1 MMLEMWFRAVTDR
14 VGEVLAMVAAG
25 HNNTAIAAPG
35 LPDRW
40 HRDIR
45 STRRVRTAGRDG
57 AGRRRC
63 RRRTR
68 GGVLCAGPPDQS
80 RKQAVDVVRDWRGAQ
95 AGWDRCGWVAHGRRI
110 GCGSG
115 WASARRSGGRRL
127 DVEVAERVVF
137 ALVAQRALEPA
148 SKPAATRW
156 VVERVVIDLQPRAT
170 TRTPTSS
177 RARGTTTPNDTSA

>member
-1 MMLEMWFRAVTDR
+1 VTPEQAPAAAR
-14 VGEVLAMVAAG
+14 GGEVEIVAA
-25 HNNTAIAAPG
+25 
-35 LPDRW
+35 RW
-40 HRDIR
+40 L
-45 STRRVRTAGRDG
+45 GG
-57 AGRRRC
+57 AW
-63 RRRTR
+63 T
-68 GGVLCAGPPDQS
+68 
-80 RKQAVDVVRDWRGAQ
+80 
-95 AGWDRCGWVAHGRRI
+95 RI

-127 DVEVAERVVF
+127 DVEVAERLVF

>member
-1 MMLEMWFRAVTDR
+1 VTPEQAAAAR
-14 VGEVLAMVAAG
+14 GGEVEIVASRWLGGAW
-25 HNNTAIAAPG
+25 TQ
-35 LPDRW
+35 DR
-40 HRDIR
+40 
-45 STRRVRTAGRDG
+45 
-57 AGRRRC
+57 
-63 RRRTR
+63 
-68 GGVLCAGPPDQS
+68 
-80 RKQAVDVVRDWRGAQ
+80 
-95 AGWDRCGWVAHGRRI
+95 
-110 GCGSG
+110 CGSG

-127 DVEVAERVVF
+127 DVEVTERVVF